1 MPTAAFDT
9 EHRLQAKD
17 IIVMGTDGLFDNVFD
32 DDMKPCLI
40 REENIEQPEKAATCI
55 GEFAYTKSKDKRYES
70 PFAVGAKQA
79 GKWY

>member
-40 REENIEQPEKAATCI
+40 RENIE
-55 GEFAYTKSKDKRYES
+55 
-70 PFAVGAKQA
+70 
-79 GKWY
+79 